1 MQRLGTVSRTAQNL
15 LIVRCDGEEHPGIG
29 AEAVDESLSTVGR
42 VVDVFG
48 PVSRPYVAVSPAGDV
63 SAASVV
69 GKRLYA
75 R

>member
-1 MQRLGTVSRTAQNL
+1 MAQNL
-15 LIVRCDGEEHPGIG
+15 LIVRCDDADHPDIG

-48 PVSRPYVAVSPAGDV
+48 PVARPYVAVTPAGDV
-63 SAASVV
+63 SPASVV
-69 GKRLYA
+69 GTRLYA

>member
-15 LIVRCDGEEHPGIG
+15 LIVRCDTDDHPEIG
-29 AEAVDESLSTVGR
+29 AEAVDESLSRVGR

-48 PVSRPYVAVSPAGDV
+48 PVTRPYVAVTPTEGV
-63 SAASVV
+63 RAASLV
-69 GKRLYA
+69 GDRLYA

>member
-15 LIVRCDGEEHPGIG
+15 LIVRCDDAEHPGIG

-48 PVSRPYVAVSPAGDV
+48 PVSRPYVAVTPAGGV

>member
-29 AEAVDESLSTVGR
+29 AQAVDESLSSVGR

-48 PVSRPYVAVSPAGDV
+48 PVSRPYVAVTPADDV
-63 SAASVV
+63 RPASLV

>member
-1 MQRLGTVSRTAQNL
+1 MERLGTVSRTAQNL
-15 LIVRCDGEEHPGIG
+15 LIVRCDDAEHPDIG
-29 AEAVDESLSTVGR
+29 AQAVDESLSTVGR

-48 PVSRPYVAVSPAGDV
+48 PVSRPYVAVTPAGDIRP
-63 SAASVV
+63 ASLV

>member
-1 MQRLGTVSRTAQNL
+1 MQRLGTVSRMAQNL
-15 LIVRCDGEEHPGIG
+15 LIVRCDDADHPDIG

-48 PVSRPYVAVSPAGDV
+48 PVTRPYVAVTPASDVSPA
-63 SAASVV
+63 SIV

>member
-15 LIVRCDGEEHPGIG
+15 LVVRCDDADHPGIG

-48 PVSRPYVAVSPAGDV
+48 PVSRPYVAVTPADGV
-63 SAASVV
+63 RTTSLV
-69 GKRLYA
+69 GQRLYA